1 MSPLVRVALFTTAA
15 GFVGPAEAEMLR
27 LVQPDRF
34 QEEFAGGADVS
45 GELLAGLAYSP
56 VAADLDLAALSLH
69 YPENAADGQICIKL
83 TTSDGR
89 YWAQNAYAGEPAD
102 EPAAIP
108 VPTRYEDQLKAYR
121 TTDLLT
127 LASSGPCDGERGA
140 LVPVRLA
147 PKEDADVLVAYVNV
161 NRGDVG
167 ATLEQDGEVI
177 ASDERC
183 DRPTSSH
190 VAYSRICVLPIGDGM
205 GDGAVSLHLHVTSLT
220 GGGLARSYA
229 LGN

>member
-1 MSPLVRVALFTTAA
+1 MPVFRVAFMAAVA
-15 GFVGPAEAEMLR
+15 GFVAPAEAETLR
-27 LVQPDRF
+27 LVQPDLF
-34 QEEFAGGADVS
+34 HEEFAGGADVS
-45 GELLAGLAYSP
+45 GELLAGLAYGSG
-56 VAADLDLAALSLH
+56 AAELDLDALSLH
-69 YPENAADGQICIKL
+69 YPEKAAYGQVCIKL

-108 VPTRYEDQLKAYR
+108 VPTRYEDQLREYR
-121 TTDLLT
+121 TTDLLA
-127 LASSGPCDGERGA
+127 LASTGPCDGERGA

-147 PKEDADVLVAYVNV
+147 PKQGADVLVAHVNV

-167 ATLEQDGEVI
+167 ATLERDGRVI

-190 VAYSRICVLPIGDGM
+190 VAYSRICVLPISEI
-205 GDGAVSLHLHVTSLT
+205 GDGAVSLQLHVTSLT
-220 GGGLARSYA
+220 GGELSRSYA